1 MRHNYLITI
10 EMSIQNPHDL
20 PRVVSTPSMLP
31 SIGDR
36 ILKVGVDSLS
46 DAKDP
51 MVFLHISES
60 FPNLTHIPPASTSP
74 PPYFSLAS
82 FSISESTY

>member
-20 PRVVSTPSMLP
+20 PRVVSTPTTLP

-51 MVFLHISES
+51 MLFLHIS
-60 FPNLTHIPPASTSP
+60 
-74 PPYFSLAS
+74 
-82 FSISESTY
+82 